1 MDILDSFGDFVQLII
16 TIIVAVVGIKVLIST
31 TGSNSLVSII
41 GVPFVAV
48 WIFFDY
54 DIYLGMIIGSLI
66 ILFGLGEDEDEKLVA
81 IILLILTILKFGYF
95 GFIR

>member
-41 GVPFVAV
+41 GVPFFAV

-66 ILFGLGEDEDEKLVA
+66 ILFGLGKDEDEKLVA